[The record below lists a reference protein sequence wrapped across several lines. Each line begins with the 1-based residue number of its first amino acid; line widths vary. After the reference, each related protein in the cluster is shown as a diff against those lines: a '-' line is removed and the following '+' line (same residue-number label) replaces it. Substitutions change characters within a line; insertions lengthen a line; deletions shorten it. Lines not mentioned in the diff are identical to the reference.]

1 MQEFDTTSF
10 SQEELTFL
18 RGNTKLGP
26 ISLLKINKAKKNAEL
41 YRKYILETE
50 HELIEIDYSDADELE
65 FELRLRSWE
74 NGLSRTWKQYPDGL
88 SLSEFAEMVM
98 KQQINVVDN
107 STQKR

>member
-26 ISLLKINKAKKNAEL
+26 ISLLKITNLKK
-41 YRKYILETE
+41 
-50 HELIEIDYSDADELE
+50 IDYSAADELE

-74 NGLSRTWKQYPDGL
+74 NGLSRIWKQNPDGL

-98 KQQINVVDN
+98 KQQINVVDI
-107 STQKR
+107 STPKR